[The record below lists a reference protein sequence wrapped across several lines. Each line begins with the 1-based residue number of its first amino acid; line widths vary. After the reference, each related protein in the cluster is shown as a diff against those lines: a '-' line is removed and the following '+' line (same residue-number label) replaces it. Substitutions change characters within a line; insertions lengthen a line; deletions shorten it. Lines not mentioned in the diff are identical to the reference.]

1 MIAGSVCS
9 AVASDLQLNSFRLAP
24 ISKQGDK
31 PFVLTSD
38 FHFSLP
44 DELIAQTPAPHR
56 DSSRL
61 LVVDRKAESIS
72 HHTFSDLPAFL
83 NQGDLLI
90 LNNSKVIPARLWAR
104 KKAVPGRIEILLLEE
119 NSTND
124 WWAMLRP
131 AKKVPIGTDVHLLD
145 HSEWLSDISATV
157 LEKNEQGYRRLRF
170 NGCTDI
176 QNELARFGETPLP
189 PYIHRDTAQSQSQD
203 LERYQTIYS
212 KPPGSVAAPTA
223 GLHFTSELLATI
235 RARGVTVA
243 EVTLHVGPGTFVPVK
258 TSRIEDHNMHEERYH
273 FPQSTAAL
281 INETK
286 VRGGRIVAVGTTTLR
301 VLESIARAQTG
312 ALAEA
317 SGRTSIFIYPPA
329 EFNIVDALLTNF
341 HLPESTLL
349 MLVSAFAK
357 PGRTEGREFMLQVYQ
372 EAIARKYRFF
382 SYGDAMLLL

>member
-1 MIAGSVCS
+1 
-9 AVASDLQLNSFRLAP
+9 
-24 ISKQGDK
+24 
-31 PFVLTSD
+31 VLTSD

-44 DELIAQTPAPHR
+44 KALIAQAPATDR

-61 LVVDRKAESIS
+61 LIVDRATESIS
-72 HHTFSDLPAFL
+72 HHSFSELPAFL
-83 NQGDLLI
+83 NEGDLLI
-90 LNNSKVIPARLWAR
+90 VNNSKVIPARLWSR
-104 KKAVPGRIEILLLEE
+104 KKDGSGRIEILLLEE

-131 AKKVPIGTDVHLLD
+131 AKKVPIGTDVLLLD
-145 HSEWLSDISATV
+145 RFQALSNISATV
-157 LEKNEQGYRRLRF
+157 LEKNEHGYRRLHF
-170 NGCTDI
+170 NGCADI

-189 PYIHRDTAQSQSQD
+189 PYIHRGTAESPSQD
-203 LERYQTIYS
+203 VERYQTIYS

-235 RARGVTVA
+235 RARGVNVA

-258 TSRIEDHNMHEERYH
+258 ASRIEDHSMHEERYH
-273 FPQSTAAL
+273 FPEATAAL
-281 INETK
+281 IHETR

-301 VLESIARAQTG
+301 VLESVARIQTG
-312 ALAEA
+312 VLSEA
-317 SGRTSIFIYPPA
+317 RGRTAIFIYPPC
-329 EFNIVDALLTNF
+329 EFKIVDGLLTNF

-357 PGRTEGREFMLQVYQ
+357 PGQTQGREFMLQVYQ